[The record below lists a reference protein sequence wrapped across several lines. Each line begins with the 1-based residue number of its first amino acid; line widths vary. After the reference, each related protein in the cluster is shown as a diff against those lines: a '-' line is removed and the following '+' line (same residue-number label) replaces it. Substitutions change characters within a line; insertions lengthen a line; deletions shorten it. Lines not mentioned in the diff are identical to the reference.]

1 MKCASVTFGPLAS
14 AAGKSPSTALLDTHR
29 LAKTLGDEAPVTAD
43 PSQIDACAGNGMP
56 GGLPKEGVR
65 TSITRENRPMTIV
78 PAPLRFALALLSQLV
93 VAMPL
98 AADDGDADPTFAD
111 GGQMSFVV
119 AAPADVGNRILAITA
134 LADGALLATG
144 FARTDATGLD
154 VAVARITAD
163 GVLDPGFGDL
173 GVAVFDFAGHETMRQ
188 LSVEP
193 DGRIL
198 LAGDR
203 NSVHALVRLSAQGD
217 LDTTF
222 GSGGL
227 AEIANPWPAASVG
240 LGPLSI
246 RSDSSRVY
254 FAGLCKLCPDNAAW
268 RPYVLA
274 VTRAGVAD
282 PSFGDDGWAVVPMNV
297 GTTAPVFALDLDGS
311 GRPIVAVGDGSTPL
325 AFWRL
330 TQAGQPDPAW
340 GGGDGRADSVHKM
353 TGPLQLLVAA
363 DGARLYAY
371 NSTQVRAFL
380 PGGAVDPA
388 FGGGLAVPLD
398 GFENDSRINRF
409 VLQDDGKL
417 LGAGWVQ
424 PDAPG
429 YEDMLL
435 LRLGTDGSLDPAFHG
450 GGYRRVPFDLFA
462 GARDMAYALTL
473 SVGRP
478 VMAGSAQTLFDAAS
492 HWAVVRTENGL
503 IFADDFDDGSTA
515 AWAGQ

>member
-1 MKCASVTFGPLAS
+1 M
-14 AAGKSPSTALLDTHR
+14 
-29 LAKTLGDEAPVTAD
+29 
-43 PSQIDACAGNGMP
+43 N
-56 GGLPKEGVR
+56 
-65 TSITRENRPMTIV
+65 IV
-78 PAPLRFALALLSQLV
+78 PALLRFALALLAQLV
-93 VAMPL
+93 AAMPL

-119 AAPADVGNRILAITA
+119 AAPADVGDRILAITA

-144 FARTDATGLD
+144 FARADATGLD

-240 LGPLSI
+240 LGPLGI

-282 PSFGDDGWAVVPMNV
+282 PSFGEGGWSVVPMNV
-297 GTTAPVFALDLDGS
+297 STTAPVFALDLDGS
-311 GRPIVAVGDGSTPL
+311 GRPIVAVGDASTPL

-363 DGARLYAY
+363 EGARLYAY

-380 PGGAVDPA
+380 PGGTVDTA

-435 LRLGTDGSLDPAFHG
+435 LRLGTDGAPDPAFHG

-515 AWAGQ
+515 AGAGQ